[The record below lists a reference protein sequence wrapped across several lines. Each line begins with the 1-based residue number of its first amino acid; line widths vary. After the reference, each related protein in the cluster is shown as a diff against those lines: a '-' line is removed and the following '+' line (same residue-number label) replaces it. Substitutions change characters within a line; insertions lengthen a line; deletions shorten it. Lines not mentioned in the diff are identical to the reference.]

1 MRVVVTGGLG
11 FVGAHVVEALAHG
24 GYDVI
29 PCSRKTGVDL
39 RDPQRSAEFFARVK
53 PEVVVHGAAHVGG
66 IAYNE
71 HHAVEIFTDNLQIS
85 LALMSALQASGTSRL
100 INFMPSCSYPGAK
113 TCYTETEWWDGP
125 IHPSVLSYGLSRKVL
140 WGLTWAY
147 GKTFGLRA
155 LHLLLPNMY
164 GPGDTC
170 DPLRSHALAALI
182 VKIVEAKRAGKPE
195 VVVWGTG
202 KPIREWLYVEDAAEA
217 VLKALHQFDRL
228 TQIPEGLLNIGT
240 ATGVSVAEM
249 AETIRRI
256 VGWEGRLVYDT
267 TRPDGAMVKLMDP
280 TRMKRW
286 LEWSPPTSFEEG
298 VSKTVAWYL
307 RQHQG
312 VTVSSMAEQAGIG

>member
-1 MRVVVTGGLG
+1 MRVVVTGGFG
-11 FVGAHVVEALAHG
+11 FVGSHVVAALQRA

-29 PCSRKTGVDL
+29 PCSRRTGLDL
-39 RDPQRSAEFFARVK
+39 RDPQRSAEFFTRMK
-53 PEVVVHGAAHVGG
+53 PALVVHGAAHVGG

-85 LALMSALQASGTSRL
+85 LSLASALQASGTTRL
-100 INFMPSCSYPGAK
+100 INVMPSCTYPGEK
-113 TCYTETEWWDGP
+113 TLYTETEWWDGP

-147 GKTFGLRA
+147 GKQSELRA
-155 LHLLLPNMY
+155 LHLLLPNLY

-182 VKIVEAKRAGKPE
+182 AKIVEAKRAAKPD

-217 VLKALHQFDRL
+217 VRRSVQHFDRL
-228 TQIPEGLLNIGT
+228 SALQDGLLNIGT
-240 ATGVSVAEM
+240 GRGVSVTHM
-249 AETIRRI
+249 AETIRKV

-267 TRPDGAMVKLMDP
+267 NRPDGAMVKLMDP
-280 TRMKRW
+280 TRMKAW
-286 LEWSPPTSFEEG
+286 LSWSPPTSFEEG
-298 VSKTVAWYL
+298 VAKTVDWY
-307 RQHQG
+307 RRHEESG
-312 VTVSSMAEQAGIG
+312 SARRFVEVG

>member
-1 MRVVVTGGLG
+1 MRVVVTGGFG
-11 FVGAHVVEALAHG
+11 FVGSHVVAALQRA

-29 PCSRKTGVDL
+29 PCSRRTGLDL
-39 RDPQRSAEFFARVK
+39 RDPQRSAEFFTRVK
-53 PEVVVHGAAHVGG
+53 PTLVVHGAAHVGG

-85 LALMSALQASGTSRL
+85 LSLASALQASGTTRL
-100 INFMPSCSYPGAK
+100 INVMPSCTYPGEK
-113 TCYTETEWWDGP
+113 TLYTETAWWDGP

-147 GKTFGLRA
+147 GKQSALRA
-155 LHLLLPNMY
+155 LHLLLPNLY

-182 VKIVEAKRAGKPE
+182 AKIVEAKRAAKPD

-217 VLKALHQFDRL
+217 VLRSIQHFDRL
-228 TQIPEGLLNIGT
+228 SALQDGLLNIGT
-240 ATGVSVAEM
+240 GQGVSVTHM
-249 AETIRRI
+249 AETIRQV

-267 TRPDGAMVKLMDP
+267 SRPDGAMVKLMDP

-298 VSKTVAWYL
+298 VAKTVDWYL
-307 RQHQG
+307 RHEG
-312 VTVSSMAEQAGIG
+312 SGSERRFAEVG